1 MAEILLS
8 PGVFALENDATQI
21 TQGPVEAGAALV
33 GPTVLGPVNTP
44 TPITSYSQYKAL
56 FGSTFVSGGL
66 TYEYLTSIAA
76 NNYFNQGGTSLLV
89 TRVASGSYT
98 SATAS
103 VGSIGGATAFTLETL
118 AVGAVM
124 NNVGSATNGAL
135 VSGSASNVRW
145 EVVSSDTGSGL
156 FSIVIRR
163 GDDYQNSKTVLESW
177 SNLSLDPNQNNYIAY
192 VIGDQTQ
199 TPVQDPTTGNYYM
212 QTTGSYKNMS
222 NYVRVKSVNLNTPDY
237 LNSAGQAQNQYTS
250 SIPTLGSGS
259 LNGAFGGATGF
270 LFGSTGI
277 APLNMYTSIP
287 TTTVGNIQ
295 GVNSSDYNVALSLLA
310 NKDEYLFN
318 VIYAPGLTSQ
328 NSPSQINSML
338 TLAQNRGD
346 SIAVVDLVG
355 YGQNIGTV
363 TATATSYDNSYGAAY
378 WPWLQIKSPET
389 GRLNFVPASTLIPAV
404 YEYNDKISAEWFAPA
419 GFTRGGISTVIQPE
433 RKLSVDD
440 RNTLYS
446 SKVNPIA
453 VFPSVG
459 TVVYG
464 QKTLQQKAS
473 ALDRVN
479 VRRLLIALK
488 SYITQ
493 VANNLVFDPNTQ
505 VTRNKFLNTVN
516 PYLASVQQRQG
527 LYAFNVVM
535 DETNNTPDVID
546 RNELVGAI
554 YLQPTRTAEFIY
566 LTFNLT
572 PTGVSFA

>member
-8 PGVFALENDATQI
+8 PGVFASENDATQI
-21 TQGPVEAGAALV
+21 TQGPVQAGAALV
-33 GPTVLGPVNTP
+33 GPTVIGPVNNP

-56 FGSTFVSGGL
+56 FGTTFVSGGV

-76 NNYFNQGGTSLLV
+76 NNYFTQGGTSLLV

-103 VGSIGGATAFTLETL
+103 VASIGGASAFTLDTL
-118 AVGAVM
+118 GVGTVM
-124 NNVGSATNGAL
+124 NNAGSATNGAL
-135 VSGSASNVRW
+135 VSGSASNIRW
-145 EVVSSDTGSGL
+145 EVVASDSGSGL
-156 FSIVIRR
+156 FSLVVRR
-163 GDDYQNSKTVLESW
+163 GDDYQNGKTVLESW
-177 SNLSLDPNQNNYIAY
+177 TNLSLDPNQNNYIAY
-192 VIGDQTQ
+192 VIGDQYQ
-199 TPVQDPTTGNYYM
+199 TPVQDPTTGNYYL

-222 NYVRVKSVNLNTPDY
+222 KYIRVKSVNLNTPGY
-237 LNSAGQAQNQYTS
+237 FNSFGQPQSQYTS
-250 SIPTLGSGS
+250 SLPAVGSGS
-259 LNGAFGGATGF
+259 ANGAFGGATGP
-270 LFGSTGI
+270 LFGAQGI
-277 APLNMYTSIP
+277 EALNMYTAIP
-287 TTTVGNIQ
+287 TTTSGNIQ
-295 GVNSSDYNVALSLLA
+295 GLASTNYDVAFSLLA
-310 NKDEYLFN
+310 NKDEYAFN
-318 VIYAPGLTSQ
+318 AIYAPGITSQ

-346 SIAVVDLVG
+346 AIAVVDLVG
-355 YGQNIGTV
+355 YAQNIGTV
-363 TATATSYDNSYGAAY
+363 TTAATTYDNSYGATY
-378 WPWLQIKSPET
+378 WPWLQIKSPEA
-389 GRLNFVPASTLIPAV
+389 GKLSFVPASTLIPAV
-404 YEYNDKISAEWFAPA
+404 YEYSDNISAEWFAPA
-419 GFTRGGISTVIQPE
+419 GFTRGGMSTVIQPE

-440 RNTLYS
+440 RNILYS
-446 SKVNPIA
+446 AKVNPIA

-488 SYITQ
+488 SYISQ
-493 VANNLVFDPNTQ
+493 VANGLVFDPNTQ

-516 PYLASVQQRQG
+516 PYMASVQQRQG

-554 YLQPTRTAEFIY
+554 YLQPTRTSEFIY